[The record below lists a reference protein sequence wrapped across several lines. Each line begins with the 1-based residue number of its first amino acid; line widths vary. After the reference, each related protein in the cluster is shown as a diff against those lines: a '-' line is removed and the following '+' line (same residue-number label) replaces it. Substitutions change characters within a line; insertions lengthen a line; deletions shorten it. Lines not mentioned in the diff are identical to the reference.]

1 MGGEG
6 QGERDGG
13 RGMGEEGWGERDGRR
28 DRRRGM
34 GGEGKGE
41 EEKGRAER
49 KRGGGEEGGGEEE
62 RDGRGREREGKVG
75 VVNVESTIDSSC
87 QFYFLWVESHDVTV
101 QSDLL
106 VLCTI
111 HEVQSTELP
120 TRTNLT

>member
-6 QGERDGG
+6 RGERDGE

-41 EEKGRAER
+41 EEKGRRRGEGR
-49 KRGGGEEGGGEEE
+49 RGGE
-62 RDGRGREREGKVG
+62 DGKVG
-75 VVNVESTIDSSC
+75 VVNVGSTINSSC
-87 QFYFLWVESHDVTV
+87 QFYFLWVKSHDVTV

-106 VLCTI
+106 GHVL
-111 HEVQSTELP
+111 
-120 TRTNLT
+120 